1 MPQRLVLHALKAR
14 KCLSLLLH
22 NQTCTTKTEKHS
34 FLPTHLQHT
43 PGLTYAPL
51 CSSVP
56 WKGVARGEPGLRNSD
71 GLPLASS
78 HITALAPQILK
89 KHAFLQVSLTTPSQS
104 DVSPLFSKRARWDEC
119 RGGRRA
125 RDSEP
130 PSIAKGFPALSQSP
144 DS

>member
-1 MPQRLVLHALKAR
+1 ML
-14 KCLSLLLH
+14 
-22 NQTCTTKTEKHS
+22 S
-34 FLPTHLQHT
+34 FLIVTNRKSTSQIANIRLKIRVKWRQPAS
-43 PGLTYAPL
+43 LTYAPL
-51 CSSVP
+51 YFSVP
-56 WKGVARGEPGLRNSD
+56 WKGVARGKPGLRNSD
-71 GLPLASS
+71 GFPLASS

-104 DVSPLFSKRARWDEC
+104 DVSPLFSKRARWEEC

-130 PSIAKGFPALSQSP
+130 PSFAKVSALSQSP

>member
-56 WKGVARGEPGLRNSD
+56 WKGVARGKPGLRNSD
-71 GLPLASS
+71 GFPLASS
-78 HITALAPQILK
+78 HITALAPQMPK

-104 DVSPLFSKRARWDEC
+104 DVSPLFSKRARWEEC

-130 PSIAKGFPALSQSP
+130 PSFAKGFPALSQSP